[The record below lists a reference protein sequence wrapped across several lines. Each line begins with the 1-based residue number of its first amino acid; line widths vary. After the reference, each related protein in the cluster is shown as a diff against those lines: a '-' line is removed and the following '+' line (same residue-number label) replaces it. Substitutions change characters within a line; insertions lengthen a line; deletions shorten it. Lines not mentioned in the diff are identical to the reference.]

1 MERGKPV
8 RPVILC
14 FCGGG
19 EGGRKR
25 KRCPEYARI
34 EEVLNN
40 NMDILGSTVVFQFV
54 CLFNTKISGILD
66 SDWSVMKDHEWL
78 TLHHLLHG
86 CYKGNALYEH
96 RKHFSH

>member
-25 KRCPEYARI
+25 ERCPEHERM
-34 EEVLNN
+34 EEALNN
-40 NMDILGSTVVFQFV
+40 NMDILGSTVVFRFV
-54 CLFNTKISGILD
+54 CPFITRLSGILD
-66 SDWSVMKDHEWL
+66 SGWSVVAL
-78 TLHHLLHG
+78 TRQILL
-86 CYKGNALYEH
+86 NND
-96 RKHFSH
+96 

>member
-8 RPVILC
+8 RPVILS

-25 KRCPEYARI
+25 KRLPEHERM

-40 NMDILGSTVVFQFV
+40 NMDILGSTVVFRFV
-54 CLFNTKISGILD
+54 CLFITRISGILD
-66 SDWSVMKDHEWL
+66 SDWSVAAL
-78 TLHHLLHG
+78 TRV
-86 CYKGNALYEH
+86 ALCN
-96 RKHFSH
+96 